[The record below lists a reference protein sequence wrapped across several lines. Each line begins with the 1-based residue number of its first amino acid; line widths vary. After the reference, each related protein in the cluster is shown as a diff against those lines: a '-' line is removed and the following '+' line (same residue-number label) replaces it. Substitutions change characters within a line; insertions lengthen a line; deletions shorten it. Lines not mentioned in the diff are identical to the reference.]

1 MPFEHLQYVKVIGQS
16 PITFVSTYLSGKVWR
31 IDKEN
36 GIFHVFILG
45 EQFTVIGLYDF
56 NSVEI
61 SIRDVIGLFD
71 RIIQGF
77 FFQFIEREHV
87 TTRKQ

>member
-56 NSVEI
+56 NPVEI
-61 SIRDVIGLFD
+61 PVCDVIGLFD
-71 RIIQGF
+71 SIIQDF
-77 FFQFIEREHV
+77 LSQFIE
-87 TTRKQ
+87 